1 VTPTSPTF
9 DASSLTLPRRGD
21 VARIIAP
28 AGPFDRTLFWRGLGF
43 LADTFKL
50 QLGAHVFERE
60 GFVAG
65 CAQARVSDLR
75 DAIACPEASL
85 IICARGGVGC
95 ADLFAQTLLESWSPT
110 STRPKWL
117 VGFSDITALHSR
129 WQSFGIPSI
138 HGSNVT
144 SLGLGCAPLRER
156 WLAHVL
162 NPLRPQRWQLETL
175 YPGDV
180 RGPLV
185 GGNLAVL
192 HDLCASRQWSPPA
205 GAILFLEEVAEPPYR
220 IHRMLSALR
229 RGGALSDVA
238 GLVVGQ
244 VTASPPGPHRVTA
257 RQVFATLCKEWQL
270 PCAWGLPAG
279 HEVAE
284 NHPLT
289 LGRLAVLN
297 AQTSAATLSV

>member
-1 VTPTSPTF
+1 MADTF
-9 DASSLTLPRRGD
+9 RLRLGTHIFERR
-21 VARIIAP
+21 
-28 AGPFDRTLFWRGLGF
+28 GF
-43 LADTFKL
+43 LA
-50 QLGAHVFERE
+50 GS
-60 GFVAG
+60 
-65 CAQARVSDLR
+65 ARARADDLE
-75 DAIACPEASL
+75 DAIQCREASL

-95 ADLFAQTLLESWSPT
+95 ADLFDPGVLESWSPAIA
-110 STRPKWL
+110 RPKWL

-144 SLGLGCAPLRER
+144 SLGIGGAPLRER

-175 YPGDV
+175 HPGEAQ
-180 RGPLV
+180 GPLV

-192 HDLCASRQWSPPA
+192 HDLCASGQWAPPT

-229 RGGALSDVA
+229 RGGALSGVA

-244 VTASPPGPHRVTA
+244 VTASAPGPHRVTA
-257 RQVFATLCKEWQL
+257 RQVFATLCSSWQL

-289 LGRLAVLN
+289 LGRPAVL
-297 AQTSAATLSV
+297 SALGSTATLSV